1 MQGQGCRGQDE
12 STCEHAYSSL
22 HWSRRAERATRVQ
35 EAKSKRDAE
44 RAAREAER
52 AAKDAAVKATAQDA
66 ADALAAK
73 AGDDAKAKSDDK
85 ADVKAEPS
93 AKAEQANGQ
102 VRRGR
107 RPDVLGPFAELLSV
121 NAGCGSFNCVRLC
134 ARKRGVTCV
143 SRSTGIT
150 ARQTLRVNSL
160 CGQQAM
166 KEDKAAEP
174 TGDAQTKK
182 EAAVPKGEKAD
193 SDVAMKEAKVL
204 PPERSCCPSVAEQVQ
219 AASLCGHFQ

>member
-1 MQGQGCRGQDE
+1 MTSSSLKPLACDSAPRLPDGLGWLCVCRRQKYGRTLSAFVYLQLCSVVHQVGGAGCAMQEARPKQEMEQAACKVRDVVGKMQ
-12 STCEHAYSSL
+12 STCEYAYSSPR
-22 HWSRRAERATRVQ
+22 WSRRAERATCVQ

-102 VRRGR
+102 VRRGQW
-107 RPDVLGPFAELLSV
+107 PDVRGRLQ
-121 NAGCGSFNCVRLC
+121 NCFL
-134 ARKRGVTCV
+134 
-143 SRSTGIT
+143 
-150 ARQTLRVNSL
+150 
-160 CGQQAM
+160 
-166 KEDKAAEP
+166 
-174 TGDAQTKK
+174 
-182 EAAVPKGEKAD
+182 
-193 SDVAMKEAKVL
+193 
-204 PPERSCCPSVAEQVQ
+204 
-219 AASLCGHFQ
+219 